1 MANNRKGNGTMTIE
15 HKTEDDYNI
24 IDKQALII
32 AQGITTLRW
41 RLLTEV
47 HELELD
53 GDTATKIA
61 IAAYKQAV
69 ASKAHK

>member
-1 MANNRKGNGTMTIE
+1 MSIE
-15 HKTEDDYNI
+15 HKAESDYNL
-24 IDKQALII
+24 IDKRALII

-61 IAAYKQAV
+61 IAAYQQAMALTTGSV
-69 ASKAHK
+69 AAEA